1 MYFTVF
7 TQMRLVGI
15 YQTSTVC
22 PDLVS
27 TVEESVSVFVRLQ
40 KCVFSRMLAAVF
52 TSKQT

>member
-7 TQMRLVGI
+7 IQMRLVGI

-27 TVEESVSVFVRLQ
+27 TVEASVSVSSAC
-40 KCVFSRMLAAVF
+40 KGVFSRMLAAVF